1 MTPSRYSQ
9 DSIFFYCLLNSCHK
23 LMLMKI
29 FRAVVEFL
37 MSSVFICKCSFLCG
51 LTIHS
56 PLKRF
61 KRQSFKILFFFFI
74 KVNPVQYIA
83 VHYNKDPQ
91 LGARYTRQDYC
102 YLCSKY
108 LRQIYCF
115 LAPDSLHITFML
127 SLLCLVLLLLQT
139 NSEKWERKWS
149 VLSCYFYEGDPLNAS
164 SGTLMRSTYIHRI

>member
-56 PLKRF
+56 PLKCF
-61 KRQSFKILFFFFI
+61 KRQSFKILFFFSLQKSIQYSILLCITIKISNLEPGIQDKIIAISVRNICGRFI
-74 KVNPVQYIA
+74 AFLSLILYI
-83 VHYNKDPQ
+83 
-91 LGARYTRQDYC
+91 
-102 YLCSKY
+102 
-108 LRQIYCF
+108 
-115 LAPDSLHITFML
+115 
-127 SLLCLVLLLLQT
+127 SLLCCRYFVWYFCFSKQT
-139 NSEKWERKWS
+139 QR
-149 VLSCYFYEGDPLNAS
+149 
-164 SGTLMRSTYIHRI
+164 SGRGNEVCLAAIFMKVTH